1 VRSAY
6 EACLE
11 SLTAGKLPAAI
22 PTTVNGEPT
31 VFAVAHTLRK
41 GSSLTSH
48 AYSPSTGQRLA
59 AAVVAIAE
67 ARGLAIERGHSLT
80 S

>member
-1 VRSAY
+1 MRSAY

-48 AYSPSTGQRLA
+48 AYSSSTGQRLA

-67 ARGLAIERGHSLT
+67 ARDLAIKRGHSLT

>member
-1 VRSAY
+1 MRSAY

-11 SLTAGKLPAAI
+11 SLSRGKLPAAI

-31 VFAVAHTLRK
+31 VFAVAHTLKRQ
-41 GSSLTSH
+41 SSLTLH
-48 AYSPSTGQRLA
+48 AYSTNDGQRLA

-67 ARGLAIERGHSLT
+67 ARHLAIERGHSLT